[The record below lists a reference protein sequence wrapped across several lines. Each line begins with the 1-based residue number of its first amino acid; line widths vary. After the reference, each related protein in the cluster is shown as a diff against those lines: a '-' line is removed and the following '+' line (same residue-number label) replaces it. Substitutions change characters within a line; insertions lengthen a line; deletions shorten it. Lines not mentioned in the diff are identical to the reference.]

1 MSAIDR
7 LLGWQRTF
15 IMYAWNGEV
24 VSDAGTAHLRG
35 SASIASGLG
44 REVLRLYDGDARL
57 VDAPDFT
64 SSRTFTFLALVRAP
78 AGNGLRRIA
87 ERVNGGTEV
96 SLSINDSGQLQG
108 VFASARG
115 NYRHVLTG
123 TSNVADGR
131 WHAVAIIGGGGFF
144 NSTNLRIVVDGEVE
158 RTGSI
163 SPGLFGTSP
172 DFSNGAP
179 VIAGRSAST
188 TNNLNGE
195 VAAVVGIDQ
204 NWTDETFATLAADMS
219 EYGGRGFVGWGISL
233 S

>member
-1 MSAIDR
+1 MSAIGR

-15 IMYAWNGEV
+15 ITYAWDGEV

-44 REVLRLYDGDARL
+44 REVLRLYDGDARV
-57 VDAPDFT
+57 VDVPDFT
-64 SSRTFTFLALVRAP
+64 SSRVFTFLALVRAP

-96 SLSINDSGQLQG
+96 SLSISAAGQLQG

-115 NYRHVLTG
+115 NYRRVLTG
-123 TSNVADGR
+123 TSNIADGR
-131 WHAVAIIGGGGFF
+131 WHAVAIIGGGGLF
-144 NSTNLRIVVDGEVE
+144 NATNLRIVVDGEVE
-158 RTGSI
+158 ATGSI

-172 DFSNGAP
+172 DFRNGAP
-179 VIAGRSAST
+179 IIVGRSADT

-195 VAAVVGIDQ
+195 VAAVVGVDQ
-204 NWTDETFATLAADMS
+204 NWTDETFATLASDMS
-219 EYGGRGFVGWGISL
+219 GYGGRGFVGWGIPL